1 MTIIRNEKKSP
12 NYSFT
17 AKILHWGFVIL
28 FAYGIIKQVD
38 NLNQLKD
45 SSLLRSEILFASA
58 FLVFLAARYLY
69 MKITQ
74 KTSLPKD
81 TSKSQKLAA
90 KIVHLGM
97 YLNLGAIAAS
107 GLLIGALF
115 SLGFTDGF
123 LIELVIT
130 VHEFAVSLIFWLIA
144 VHVSAAIYHRF
155 RRDGVWNSMVPFW
168 KE

>member
-1 MTIIRNEKKSP
+1 MSIIRDEKKSP
-12 NYSFT
+12 NYSIT

-28 FAYGIIKQVD
+28 FVYGIIKQVD

-45 SSLLRSEILFASA
+45 SSLLRFEILFASA
-58 FLVFLAARYLY
+58 FIVFLAARYLY

-74 KTSLPKD
+74 ETSLPKD

-107 GLLIGALF
+107 GLLIGTLF

-123 LIELVIT
+123 LIELIIT
-130 VHEFAVSLIFWLIA
+130 IHEFSVSLIYWLIT